1 MNDMP
6 YALPIPYRD
15 PLGAFAAF
23 VGEPNVA
30 FLDSAAENGGRG
42 RYAYIAANPFW
53 VLSGGE
59 KTNPFDSLEAKLK
72 RFPMRIDPDLPP
84 FQGGAVG

>member
-23 VGEPNVA
+23 AGESNVA

-42 RYAYIAANPFW
+42 RYAYIAADPFR
-53 VLSGGE
+53 VITAAKGG
-59 KTNPFDSLEAKLK
+59 TTVDGCPAAGD
-72 RFPMRIDPDLPP
+72 P
-84 FQGGAVG
+84 FQVLERQRG